1 MEKGRKGVGKE
12 ESRGVG
18 DKKKGEGSGWVEG
31 GRRGVGE

>member
-18 DKKKGEGSGWVEG
+18 DKKKKREK
-31 GRRGVGE
+31 GVGGWRGDEGE

>member
-18 DKKKGEGSGWVEG
+18 DKKREK
-31 GRRGVGE
+31 GVGGWRGDEGE